1 MNITSFQI
9 QNVIKAYGQRVER
22 RGLGRLKRSGHT
34 VTPDRISISSE
45 AKKRQVLNKVVDS
58 IIEKAKF
65 SSSTS
70 IDRDSLMERLGEHLG
85 GRFDIMESG
94 SGPSF
99 SIRFKIIDEENGE
112 VIRELNPEED
122 LKDLME
128 NIYSKL
134 E

>member
-65 SSSTS
+65 TSSNG
-70 IDRDSLMERLGEHLG
+70 IDRDSLLERLGEQLG
-85 GRFDIMESG
+85 GRLDILESG
-94 SGPSF
+94 SGPNF
-99 SIRFKIIDEENGE
+99 SIRFKVIDEEKGE

-122 LKDLME
+122 LKDLMD